1 MVSNPGRT
9 KITPILLEITIYSTQ
24 CNRNDQFT
32 LEMFKINSL
41 AMTLPYVSF
50 KIPKK
55 FLFVGAMFYIKGKVS
70 SQNKHESSFRILKI
84 HARFKCLN

>member
-1 MVSNPGRT
+1 MVSNHGRT

-24 CNRNDQFT
+24 CNRNDQLT

-41 AMTLPYVSF
+41 ANNTLRYVSF

-55 FLFVGAMFYIKGKVS
+55 FLFVGAMV
-70 SQNKHESSFRILKI
+70 
-84 HARFKCLN
+84 